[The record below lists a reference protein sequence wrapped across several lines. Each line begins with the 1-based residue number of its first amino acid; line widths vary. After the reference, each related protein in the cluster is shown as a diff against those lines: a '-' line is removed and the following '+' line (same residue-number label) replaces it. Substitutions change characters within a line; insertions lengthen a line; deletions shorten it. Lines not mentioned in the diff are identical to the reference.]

1 MNYKFGERLSEAI
14 RLRNITYVDLANKTG
29 CGKSTI
35 ESYCTNACNPS
46 AKVIFK
52 LAGALKVSADWLLG
66 MTDNMNPPPIR
77 AQEKTKPRET
87 KTVYVR
93 KTVVVT
99 KDMTDKEALLFVSDY
114 TGLTPEAVCAL
125 HRTRHLK
132 IKWKEKGQ

>member
-1 MNYKFGERLSEAI
+1 MNYKFGERLSEAT
-14 RLRNITYVDLANKTG
+14 RLRNITYVELANKTG

-35 ESYCTNACNPS
+35 ESYCNNACNPS

-66 MTDNMNPPPIR
+66 MTDNMNPPPIY
-77 AQEKTKPRET
+77 AQQKTQPGET

-125 HRTRHLK
+125 HQTRHLK
-132 IKWKEKGQ
+132 IKWKREEK